1 MGFFLQTV
9 FSCTF
14 FARKSIGDYN
24 LISILG
30 PLIASLPRGGLV
42 WFISTMLL
50 PDMELKVL
58 SSRYKYKYLKLVLKY
73 KYRVSG
79 LYLLWMEEDILEVLR
94 KIKVEIEFVSLL
106 KAVTFAC
113 PGSWSWWGLS
123 DVECYCYANHLEN
136 IILNKF
142 HINYYKL
149 INILLLLLLLHFII
163 IITYYIL

>member
-1 MGFFLQTV
+1 MKLLQSTRKVHNSSLSLDFIHFIIIITVVYYYYYYYYYYYCCYYYYCHYYWAFFLQTV

-79 LYLLWMEEDILEVLR
+79 LYLL
-94 KIKVEIEFVSLL
+94 
-106 KAVTFAC
+106 
-113 PGSWSWWGLS
+113 
-123 DVECYCYANHLEN
+123 
-136 IILNKF
+136 
-142 HINYYKL
+142 
-149 INILLLLLLLHFII
+149 
-163 IITYYIL
+163 